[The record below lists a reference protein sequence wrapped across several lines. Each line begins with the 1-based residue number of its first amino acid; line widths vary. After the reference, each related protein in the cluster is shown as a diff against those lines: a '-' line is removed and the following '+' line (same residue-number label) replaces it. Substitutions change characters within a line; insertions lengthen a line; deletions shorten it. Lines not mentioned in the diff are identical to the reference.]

1 MVAEAPIKRKVGQ
14 RGPEIPVMTKLKAR
28 TLYLNE
34 CLPAKVI
41 AERCGLRPEQ
51 IDRMASKE
59 GWTTVRKSQKERII
73 QKQDAQ
79 GDSLLKEAI
88 ESIRTESIE
97 LCKPAL
103 NSVRDGFETGG
114 LNGAKQAQAASAAL
128 RNLASSFRAL
138 SESDGSENQPSHTL
152 NMFFVGGAA
161 QGLSQGQA
169 QSEPK
174 QVTEV
179 GAK

>member
-1 MVAEAPIKRKVGQ
+1 MVAEAPLKKKPGE
-14 RGPEIPVMTKLKAR
+14 RGPEIPPMVRLKAR

-34 CLPAKVI
+34 MLPAKVI
-41 AERCGLRPEQ
+41 AERCGLKPAD
-51 IDRMASKE
+51 IDRMAYRE
-59 GWTTVRKSQKERII
+59 GWSKARRERKSRII